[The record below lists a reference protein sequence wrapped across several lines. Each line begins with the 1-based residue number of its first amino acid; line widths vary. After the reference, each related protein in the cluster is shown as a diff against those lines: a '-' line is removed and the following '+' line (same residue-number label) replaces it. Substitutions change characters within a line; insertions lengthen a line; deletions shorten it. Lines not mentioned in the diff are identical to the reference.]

1 MLPSSAA
8 LISGSYVVKCGRTGS
23 PEMRILSF
31 AGDYL
36 LEWVGKRGNKGSI
49 DLRQLS
55 DIRIGQETPI
65 FQNLP
70 ADDLVDVSF
79 SLILSDRTLDLVVAS
94 RTERQQWIDAVLDV
108 SKMLLSESAHSRIA
122 DSAKTQLQSL
132 PAQTKWK
139 PAQLRAKFVELT
151 NPAVRQQLLKLKVA
165 ATTIIGAHRLA
176 HSDDLTSKDTALL
189 DGNQDLATS
198 VPKTLDIL
206 TACSTRLSAHLDR
219 SACGKFQADILMS
232 FDTVLDD
239 YLSTS
244 LPVEAL
250 APLSHFLQL
259 LSKAVT
265 SAPQNC
271 DSVHYSGV
279 LPKLFS
285 VIDHEVPCA
294 LRCDVMWLL
303 GSLAFWSESC
313 QFAVANQNFTSLL
326 KFLHSSYEASVCA
339 EAARLFGMVARSSS
353 EFQLFCRDS
362 GALQL
367 LLNLCCCSSP
377 RLKSIVAATLGRVC
391 CGNAENL
398 RLLQESG
405 ALHHLASV

>member
-8 LISGSYVVKCGRTGS
+8 LVSGSYVVKCGRTGS

-31 AGDYL
+31 ADDCL
-36 LEWVGKRGNKGSI
+36 LEWVGKRGNKGAI
-49 DLRQLS
+49 DLHQLS
-55 DIRIGQETPI
+55 DIRIGQQTPI

-94 RTERQQWIDAVLDV
+94 RTERQQWIDAVLDF
-108 SKMLLSESAHSRIA
+108 SKILLPELAHSRIA
-122 DSAKTQLQSL
+122 DSVKAQLQSL

-165 ATTIIGAHRLA
+165 TSAIIGAHRLA
-176 HSDDLTSKDTALL
+176 HSDDSTLKDTAVLHE
-189 DGNQDLATS
+189 NQDLDAF
-198 VPKTLDIL
+198 VPKNLDIL
-206 TACSTRLSAHLDR
+206 IACSTRLSAHISK

-239 YLSTS
+239 CLSTS
-244 LPVEAL
+244 LPVETL
-250 APLSHFLQL
+250 APLSNFLQL

-265 SAPQNC
+265 TAPQNC

-285 VIDHEVPCA
+285 IIDLEVPGA
-294 LRCDVMWLL
+294 LRCDIMWLL

-313 QFAVANQNFTSLL
+313 QTAVANQNFTSLL
-326 KFLHSSYEASVCA
+326 KFLHSSYDASVCA
-339 EAARLFGMVARSSS
+339 DAARLFGLVARRSP

-367 LLNLCCCSSP
+367 LLNLCCCSNS
-377 RLKSIVAATLGRVC
+377 RLRSIVAAALGRMC
-391 CGNAENL
+391 SGNMENL
-398 RLLQESG
+398 MLLQESG
-405 ALHHLASV
+405 ALRPVASA